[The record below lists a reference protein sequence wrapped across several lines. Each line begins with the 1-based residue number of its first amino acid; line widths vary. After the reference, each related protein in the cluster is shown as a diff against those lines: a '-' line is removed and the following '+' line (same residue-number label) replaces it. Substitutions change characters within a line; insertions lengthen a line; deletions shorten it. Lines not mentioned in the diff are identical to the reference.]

1 MENKEIMN
9 AKQIATIQAD
19 ITYIKKAQDDMT
31 ERLRDIYSEL
41 KLMRDRYVT
50 KTDFADAKLNADKE
64 HQELA
69 TKEEIH
75 DLVKDLA
82 FIRWLLYGAIGAIA
96 GLAYKVFEKLILK
109 NI

>member
-1 MENKEIMN
+1 ME

-19 ITYIKKAQDDMT
+19 ITYIKKAQDEMT
-31 ERLRDIYSEL
+31 EKLRDIYSEL
-41 KLMRDRYVT
+41 KLMRERYVT
-50 KTDFADAKLNADKE
+50 KSDFAEAKINAEKQ
-64 HQELA
+64 HHELA

-75 DLVKDLA
+75 DLTKELA
-82 FIRWLLYGAIGAIA
+82 FVRWLLYGAIGAIA